1 MLGRLEALGYI
12 AVKRGAC
19 LLVTV
24 GDRQGYV
31 MPESLEGTDDDVRE
45 VIEGVRER

>member
-1 MLGRLEALGYI
+1 MTDRLAALGYI

-45 VIEGVRER
+45 VVEGVRER

>member
-1 MLGRLEALGYI
+1 MLDRLAALGYV
-12 AVKRGAC
+12 AVERGRC

-31 MPESLEGTDDDVRE
+31 MPESLEGTDAE
-45 VIEGVRER
+45 VAEVMEGVRER